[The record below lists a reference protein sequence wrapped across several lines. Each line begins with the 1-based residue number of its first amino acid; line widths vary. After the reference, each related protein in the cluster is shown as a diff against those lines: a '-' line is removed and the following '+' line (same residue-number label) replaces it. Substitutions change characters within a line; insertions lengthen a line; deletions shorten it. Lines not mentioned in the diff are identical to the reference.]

1 MSQIEIRDA
10 SFTYP
15 SRSEP
20 SLKRVTAQIEFGEFV
35 LLTGPTGCGKS
46 TLLRTLNGL
55 IPHSSGGVLS
65 GYVSID
71 DTNLAD
77 QSLASICQRVGLL
90 FQNPDDQFFCTVVE
104 DELAFGLENLGV
116 HPFQI
121 DARIDTAL
129 TQVKLPSEFRG
140 REISTL
146 SGGEKQRVALACLCA
161 MQPRVLL
168 LDEPTSHLDPTS
180 TRDILKIIRQ
190 LNRVNGITIIIAT
203 HRVAEI
209 APFCNRVWLMNQA
222 EITLDS
228 PVNRAFSDL
237 NTYRNLGVEV
247 PDLAEVSEQL
257 GLPERPLTVDQ
268 AVRLFLHADK
278 FPNNSSTSDVSDLD
292 SHKQSRQNSTN
303 LLASVENL
311 SFQYPR
317 TTIPALSDIS
327 FEISGGEVIGIMG
340 ANGSGKTTLLLTIL
354 GLLRPTTG
362 RILIPDVS
370 SKRLKLHTLAG
381 KIGIVFQDPDLLLQ
395 AETVIDEVVFG
406 PKNLKLSHY
415 EIHDRTKEVMS
426 AFDLNNLGNEAPYSL
441 SRGQR
446 QRTAIAAAYSL
457 LPDVLLLD
465 EPTAGQDFSHLQ
477 QLMDVLFDSVQKQ
490 NKTLIFCTHDA
501 QLTLKYAKRMLLLRQ
516 GEMIFDGRPSNA
528 FSNPDLL
535 ESASLVAPLKTQ
547 LKWQLVNGSPI

>member
-1 MSQIEIRDA
+1 MSQIEIGDV

-20 SLKRVTAQIEFGEFV
+20 SLKRVTAQIECGEFV

-65 GYVSID
+65 GNVAID
-71 DTNLAD
+71 DKNLAD

-116 HPFQI
+116 PPFQI

-222 EITLDS
+222 ELALDS
-228 PVNRAFSDL
+228 PVDRAFSDL
-237 NTYRNLGVEV
+237 NAYRNLGVEV

-257 GLPERPLTVDQ
+257 GLPERPLTVNQ
-268 AVRLFLHADK
+268 AVRFFLHADK
-278 FPNNSSTSDVSDLD
+278 FPNDSASTLAVSDLV
-292 SHKQSRQNSTN
+292 SHEPSRQNSTN

-327 FEISGGEVIGIMG
+327 FEISAGEVIAIMG

-362 RILIPDVS
+362 RILISDVS

-406 PKNLKLSHY
+406 PKNLKLSRY
-415 EIHDRTKEVMS
+415 EIHDRTKEVM
-426 AFDLNNLGNEAPYSL
+426 
-441 SRGQR
+441 
-446 QRTAIAAAYSL
+446 
-457 LPDVLLLD
+457 
-465 EPTAGQDFSHLQ
+465 
-477 QLMDVLFDSVQKQ
+477 
-490 NKTLIFCTHDA
+490 
-501 QLTLKYAKRMLLLRQ
+501 
-516 GEMIFDGRPSNA
+516 
-528 FSNPDLL
+528 
-535 ESASLVAPLKTQ
+535 
-547 LKWQLVNGSPI
+547 